1 MKLNNCKKLNYHD
14 FGSTIGLDIT
24 HDDFKEIDVKA
35 KCRTC
40 GYIIKGTLQW
50 KNPKARK

>member
-14 FGSTIGLDIT
+14 FGSTSGIDIT
-24 HDDFKEIDVKA
+24 DDDFEELKVEA
-35 KCRTC
+35 KCKIC
-40 GYIIKGTLQW
+40 GYIIKETLQW